1 MQNGAITSTIHDSA
15 KPYLFVLIAGVVFS
29 KFGQYL
35 WQYVWP
41 EIPLIYG
48 QAPGIYVK
56 GALTA
61 AAAVLW
67 LLYRGHRTHDRWLT
81 AFLWILALGWIAL
94 IPIATIHNDGLTYDM
109 ALYVPAVLALWLKTP
124 PKQDLL
130 SALTFLGWLITGIL
144 VGTRA
149 AEMIGLVPM
158 VDVGRDLLAFETSNY
173 WLPLAGI
180 LGPEGRWPGP
190 MGHNA
195 MTGNAAAMLVILA
208 VGMKGKSR
216 WVFGAVGILT
226 LLITASRG
234 SQLGAIAGATAII
247 VLGDNPLTRKVG
259 RKVLLW
265 GIGVAALAVVAFTLI
280 RNPNL
285 TGRTT
290 YWSIALDAWQTS
302 PLLGVGVSGFGGDS
316 ELSIAGNNA
325 HNLIFDAIVKY
336 GLVGAVFIIAVLG
349 AAGATAIRAATIRAV
364 LPIGIFATYLT
375 IGLAESDQGWLTF
388 SLPWLWLV
396 LAVLLAGQ
404 SWEEREGPDSSAHR
418 GREPLTGG
426 GSAEGH
432 EAFAREQ

>member
-1 MQNGAITSTIHDSA
+1 MRNGAITSTIRDSA
-15 KPYLFVLIAGVVFS
+15 KPYLFVLIAGVVLS

-61 AAAVLW
+61 AAAILW

-81 AFLWILALGWIAL
+81 AFLWILAIGWIAL
-94 IPIATIHNDGLTYDM
+94 IPIAAIHNDGLTYDM

-124 PKQDLL
+124 TRKEIL
-130 SALTFLGWLITGIL
+130 SGLTFLGWLITGIL
-144 VGTRA
+144 VGTRV
-149 AEMIGLVPM
+149 AELLGLIPM
-158 VDVGRDLLAFETSNY
+158 VDVGWWLLGFEKRHY
-173 WLPLAGI
+173 WLPLAGTI
-180 LGPEGRWPGP
+180 GPEGRWPGP

-195 MTGNAAAMLVILA
+195 MTGNAAAMLVVLA

-216 WVFGAVGILT
+216 WVFGAVGVLT

-234 SQLGAIAGATAII
+234 SQLGALAGAAAIV

-265 GIGVAALAVVAFTLI
+265 GIGAAATAVVLLTLI
-280 RNPNL
+280 RNPSL

-290 YWSIALDAWQTS
+290 YWSVALDAWQTS
-302 PLLGVGVSGFGGDS
+302 PLVGVGVSGFGGDS
-316 ELSIAGNNA
+316 ELAIAGNNA
-325 HNLIFDAIVKY
+325 HNLILDAIVKY
-336 GLVGAVFIIAVLG
+336 GVAGALFIIAILG
-349 AAGATAIRAATIRAV
+349 VAAICTVRPARTQVV
-364 LPIGIFATYLT
+364 LPIGIFGAYLT

-396 LAVLLAGQ
+396 LAVLLAG
-404 SWEEREGPDSSAHR
+404 
-418 GREPLTGG
+418 
-426 GSAEGH
+426 GSAERSERSGEPLPGGRCA
-432 EAFAREQ
+432 EADEAPARQE